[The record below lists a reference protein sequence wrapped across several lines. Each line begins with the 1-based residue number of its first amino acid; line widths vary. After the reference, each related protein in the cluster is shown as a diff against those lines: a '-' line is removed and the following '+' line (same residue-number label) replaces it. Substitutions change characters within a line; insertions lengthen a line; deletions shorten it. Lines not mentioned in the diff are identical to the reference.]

1 MIFDF
6 FYYFYSRFTLVVV
19 TDINFFMDSTFLF
32 ISIIGLSLSILILF
46 FNKGYKSANFYLAG
60 FFFFISLYLLNNYII
75 TFSKSTFLVAI
86 FITTI
91 PSFFFLI
98 GPLSYFYIRSII
110 RDNSKLSHTDYF
122 HFALFFIAFFGT
134 MPIFFSSWTYKQEV
148 AKILISNNW
157 SIKKLSINIFL
168 PSVINQVIRPLQ
180 WLIYLICNWQLIQKK
195 YIKPIDT
202 ENTNHQYKLIKSW
215 LLIFCTIFTFLTIL
229 LFFIIVSNLMYKEK
243 LTFLYQTYYI
253 LVTIGVVYI
262 ALNISLLLFPHILYG
277 LPIEIFKPAVVDIK
291 EGHRIIETSSLPDDT
306 KNEDSKIAQDSKL
319 KFTQLFSPEY
329 VLNIK
334 ELLEQWELMEKYIIP
349 ECNLNSLSVEAKI
362 PLHHLSYYFNS
373 NINVKFTDW
382 RNKLRINYA
391 CKAIQSGKSDAITI
405 EALAAICGFSAQ
417 STFIRAFKT
426 NTGLTPSEYINQLKS
441 T

>member
-1 MIFDF
+1 M
-6 FYYFYSRFTLVVV
+6 
-19 TDINFFMDSTFLF
+19 
-32 ISIIGLSLSILILF
+32 SLSILILF
-46 FNKGYKSANFYLAG
+46 FNKGYKSANLYLAG
-60 FFFFISLYLLNNYII
+60 FFFFISLYLLNNYIL

-122 HFALFFIAFFGT
+122 HFALFFIAFLGT

-180 WLIYLICNWQLIQKK
+180 WLLYLICIWQLIQKK
-195 YIKPIDT
+195 YINPIDT

-215 LLIFCTIFTFLTIL
+215 LLIFCTIFTLLTIL

-253 LVTIGVVYI
+253 FVTIGVVYI

-277 LPIEIFKPAVVDIK
+277 LPIEIFKSPTYNSGNGIHSAEPKIVTHVDI
-291 EGHRIIETSSLPDDT
+291 
-306 KNEDSKIAQDSKL
+306 NEQEEIGNNDKGKY
-319 KFTQLFSPEY
+319 TQLFSAEY
-329 VLNIK
+329 IDDIAHCLK
-334 ELLEQWELMEKYIIP
+334 AWEVEMKYTNPDCSLI
-349 ECNLNSLSVEAKI
+349 SLSLETKI
-362 PLHHLSYYFNS
+362 PFHHLSYYFNTHL
-373 NINVKFTDW
+373 NYKFIDW
-382 RNKLRINYA
+382 RNKLRIEKT
-391 CKAIQSGKSDAITI
+391 CKEMQNGKCNALKLESIALNSGFA
-405 EALAAICGFSAQ
+405 AQ
-417 STFIRAFKT
+417 STFIRAFKVV
-426 NTGLTPSEYINQLKS
+426 TGITPSDYMKQIEKERG
-441 T
+441 